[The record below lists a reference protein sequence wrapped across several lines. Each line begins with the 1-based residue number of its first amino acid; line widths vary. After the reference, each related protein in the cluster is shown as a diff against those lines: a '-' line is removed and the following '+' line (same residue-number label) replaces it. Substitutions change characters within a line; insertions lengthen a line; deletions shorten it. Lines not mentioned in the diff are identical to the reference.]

1 MFRLPLNSTSSWHS
15 ALDVWIP
22 ACSKYAFAV
31 GAVTVGADTVGAV
44 AMGAVAVSAHLHLE
58 GITDLLILKYSLYIE
73 LHEFGGRSKVFEWLW
88 WIIK

>member
-1 MFRLPLNSTSSWHS
+1 M
-15 ALDVWIP
+15 
-22 ACSKYAFAV
+22 
-31 GAVTVGADTVGAV
+31 GAVTVDAV
-44 AMGAVAVSAHLHLE
+44 AMGAVAVGVVAVSAHLHLE